1 MTLDYRPKGARQ
13 PAAEVTPL
21 ERAERR
27 GWAGMGLSLLGMLV
41 VGIVML
47 LVLSL
52 LR

>member
-13 PAAEVTPL
+13 PAAEMTPL
-21 ERAERR
+21 QKSERR
-27 GWAGMGLSLLGMLV
+27 GWAGLGLSLLGMLV

>member
-1 MTLDYRPKGARQ
+1 MTLDYRPRGARQ
-13 PAAEVTPL
+13 PAADLTPI

-27 GWAGMGLSLLGMLV
+27 GWAGMGVSLLGFLV
-41 VGIVML
+41 FGIVLL